1 MAITLTLEFSMKIG
15 KQPAFLKLLNGALAA
30 TRAFDGCI
38 KVETFAETDGTSVFL
53 LEQWETRKQQETY
66 SQWRLDN
73 GLMEAKVSPAPLP
86 KYSNAMYS
94 QVIVMDTNSS
104 LL

>member
-1 MAITLTLEFSMKIG
+1 MAITLTLEFSLKIG
-15 KQPAFLKLLNGALAA
+15 KQPAFLKLLKTGVGAA

-38 KVETFAETDGTSVFL
+38 KVEPFAETNETSVFL

-73 GLMEAKVSPAPLP
+73 GLMELIGPYLSGPPVR
-86 KYSNAMYS
+86 KYYEAING
-94 QVIVMDTNSS
+94 
-104 LL
+104 

>member
-73 GLMEAKVSPAPLP
+73 GLMELIGPYLSGPPVR
-86 KYSNAMYS
+86 KYYE
-94 QVIVMDTNSS
+94 VING
-104 LL
+104 